1 MRLRRQAA
9 AAGGGR
15 WPLPACLP
23 ACCWLA
29 RRLAASPAALCLCL
43 QQQLRRGG
51 PSASAAAIRLCLCS

>member
-29 RRLAASPAALCLCL
+29 RRLAASPAALWL
-43 QQQLRRGG
+43 
-51 PSASAAAIRLCLCS
+51 PAAAAAPRWPLGLGRRDPPLSL

>member
-29 RRLAASPAALCLCL
+29 RRLAASPAALCL
-43 QQQLRRGG
+43 QPTAAAPRG